1 MACVREAENPKNPI
15 PHPTPA
21 VTEAITNALKFYNL
35 M

>member
-1 MACVREAENPKNPI
+1 MAYVREAENPKNPI